1 MSVRDMLKCIAVV
14 SANDCAVAMAEHL
27 GGTEENF
34 VKLMN
39 RRAKELGMKNTHF
52 SNCSGLFDDDAHFT
66 TAYDVALMS
75 RELIK
80 HELIKDYTVRL
91 LLNGEVVKEIP
102 VKDNYQRLNVLDL
115 ENTPCDS
122 AEILV
127 HSTNGHENAVIF
139 EVRAY

>member
-1 MSVRDMLKCIAVV
+1 MTLAQPQ
-14 SANDCAVAMAEHL
+14 AL
-27 GGTEENF
+27 
-34 VKLMN
+34 
-39 RRAKELGMKNTHF
+39 KELRLTFWSDFQYPIRVTMAPNRQKQQRIGVP
-52 SNCSGLFDDDAHFT
+52 A
-66 TAYDVALMS
+66 
-75 RELIK
+75 
-80 HELIKDYTVRL
+80 ELIKDYTVRL

-102 VKDNYQRLNVLDL
+102 VKYNYQRLNALDL